1 MVSRLRQHS
10 EWVLVAMFTLI
21 ISACSSAPQVPDSV
35 YQFDQLESVKRV
47 QNYRLDGLVTIDNRS
62 LIVRTSP
69 SKSYLFILAYPNN
82 DLKYNN
88 AVMISSTAGSV
99 QVNFDTVTV
108 LQGGSSVPVV
118 ISAIYKLD
126 SRDQE
131 KAIVAEINRR
141 REKALSVA
149 DKAE

>member
-1 MVSRLRQHS
+1 
-10 EWVLVAMFTLI
+10 
-21 ISACSSAPQVPDSV
+21 
-35 YQFDQLESVKRV
+35 
-47 QNYRLDGLVTIDNRS
+47 
-62 LIVRTSP
+62 
-69 SKSYLFILAYPNN
+69 
-82 DLKYNN
+82 
-88 AVMISSTAGSV
+88 MISSTAGSV

-149 DKAE
+149 DKDE